1 MYRFLLRPAWLGSFA
16 LCVVLAAVFVKL
28 GLWQLDRREQRLAV
42 NATVAAARE
51 APPRPAAAA
60 LSTSAAPAERD
71 EYTHVTAAGRY
82 DRGHEYL
89 VRGRSVGNR
98 AGLLVLTPLVTTTGT
113 VLLVVRGFVPAS
125 PRGADVAPAVPAAP
139 TGEVT
144 VVGRVRGPEDG
155 GDRTARV
162 DGTTQIARIDVQP
175 IARDLG
181 RPVYR
186 GYVEMVG
193 QQPSTADAPTLVPAP
208 NAQDQGPH
216 LSYAV
221 QWFLF
226 AALTFVGF
234 GILARRRAHPLE
246 GRPAWPQGPVD
257 SPLVTYG

>member
-16 LCVVLAAVFVKL
+16 LCVVLAVVFVRL

-42 NATVAAARE
+42 NATVAAARDE
-51 APPRPAAAA
+51 APRPAEAV
-60 LSTSAAPAERD
+60 LSASAAPAERD
-71 EYTHVTAAGRY
+71 RYTHVIAAGRY
-82 DRGHEYL
+82 DPAHEYL

-125 PRGADVAPAVPAAP
+125 SRGADVAPTVPAP
-139 TGEVT
+139 PVGGVT
-144 VVGRVRGPEDG
+144 VVGRVRAPEDG
-155 GDRTARV
+155 GDRAVRIG
-162 DGTTQIARIDVQP
+162 GTTQIARIDVDP
-175 IARDLG
+175 IERDLG

-186 GYVEMVG
+186 AYVELVRQEPPAG
-193 QQPSTADAPTLVPAP
+193 DALTLLPAL

-226 AALTFVGF
+226 AALAFVGY

-246 GRPAWPQGPVD
+246 GPSAWPQASERD
-257 SPLVTYG
+257 TLIAR